1 MARNQNTKKAEQV
14 APITWDVSN
23 VRQWKYGAIQFALD
37 LELAKDRTVTIYG
50 CRIAAG
56 KEKGRNFVSFPSR
69 NFVSFPSRKGT
80 DGKYYSHAYVR
91 LTDEE
96 QQEII
101 AAVMDELDNE

>member
-23 VRQWKYGAIQFALD
+23 VRQWKDGAIQFALD
-37 LELAKDRTVTIYG
+37 LELAKDRTVTVYG

-56 KEKGRNFVSFPSR
+56 KENGR

-80 DGKYYSHAYVR
+80 DGKYYSHAYIR

>member
-23 VRQWKYGAIQFALD
+23 VRQWKDGAIQFALD
-37 LELAKDRTVTIYG
+37 LELAKDRNVTIYG

-56 KEKGRNFVSFPSR
+56 KEKGR

-91 LTDEE
+91 LTDLE

-101 AAVMDELDNE
+101 AAVMDELDND